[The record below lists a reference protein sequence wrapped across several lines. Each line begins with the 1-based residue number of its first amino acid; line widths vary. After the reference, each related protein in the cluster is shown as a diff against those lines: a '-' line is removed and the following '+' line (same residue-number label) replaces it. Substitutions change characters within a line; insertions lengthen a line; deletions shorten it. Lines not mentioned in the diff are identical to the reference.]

1 MFGSVPVISGRT
13 PYSLVTSMTG
23 LSVTAPATA
32 PPAAKQLFSP
42 SPLGGQQTVNR
53 SAAGQGAGQA
63 QEQSL
68 TLTVLQHKPDGDRQ
82 SQLTVSLATTNGRGV
97 NIVITDPADYTF
109 YFSVSLQEED
119 FNTVK
124 TQQGLLVEFSQFPGM
139 LTQLLEKCQAESQP
153 SFVLVLNLVGPQP
166 CLEFTELNMFKH
178 LVHLSLVVAR
188 ASDSQLKDYL
198 VLSLGRLS
206 QGDVHILATL
216 SLADAL

>member
-1 MFGSVPVISGRT
+1 MPRSPVVAGSQP
-13 PYSLVTSMTG
+13 G
-23 LSVTAPATA
+23 L
-32 PPAAKQLFSP
+32 
-42 SPLGGQQTVNR
+42 
-53 SAAGQGAGQA
+53 
-63 QEQSL
+63 EQSH
-68 TLTVLQHKPDGDRQ
+68 TLTVLQHRSEGDRQ
-82 SQLTVSLATTNGRGV
+82 SQLTVSLATTRGGLNV
-97 NIVITDPADYTF
+97 VLTDPEDF
-109 YFSVSLQEED
+109 SLYFSVSLTEED
-119 FNTVK
+119 FNSLK

-206 QGDVHILATL
+206 QGDVYILATL